1 MTIEGMTIE
10 AILRDAKTIAVVG
23 LSGDPDKPSY
33 GIAQA
38 LQRYGYRVI
47 PVNPREVEVL
57 GEKSYA
63 ALGEIPVPVDI
74 VNVFRRAD
82 QTPPIAAEAVAIG
95 AKCLWLQ
102 SGIVSEEA
110 AAIGRAG
117 GLLVVMDL
125 CIMVEHRKLSL

>member
-1 MTIEGMTIE
+1 MPLVTIE

-38 LQRYGYRVI
+38 LQHYGYRVI
-47 PVNPREVEVL
+47 PVNPRETEVL

-63 ALGEIPVPVDI
+63 ALAEIPVAVDI

-82 QTPPIAAEAVAIG
+82 QTPPIATEAVAIG

-117 GLLVVMDL
+117 GLLVIMDH
-125 CIMVEHRKLSL
+125 CIMVEHRKLGL

>member
-1 MTIEGMTIE
+1 MTIE

-23 LSGDPDKPSY
+23 LSGNPDKPSY

-38 LQRYGYRVI
+38 LQHYGYRVI
-47 PVNPREVEVL
+47 PVNPREEQVL

-110 AAIGRAG
+110 AAIAREG
-117 GLLVVMDL
+117 GLLVIMDH

>member
-1 MTIEGMTIE
+1 MIEEMTIE
-10 AILRDAKTIAVVG
+10 AILRDSKTIAVVG
-23 LSGDPDKPSY
+23 LSGDPEKPSY

-38 LQRYGYRVI
+38 LPHYGYRVI
-47 PVNPREVEVL
+47 PVNPREVEVR

-63 ALGEIPVPVDI
+63 TLAEIPVAVDI

-82 QTPPIAAEAVAIG
+82 QTPPIASEAVAIG

-110 AAIGRAG
+110 AAIGREG
-117 GLLVVMDL
+117 GLLVVMDH
-125 CIMVEHRKLSL
+125 CIMVEHRKLRL

>member
-23 LSGDPDKPSY
+23 LSGNPDKPSY

-38 LQRYGYRVI
+38 LQHYGYRVI
-47 PVNPREVEVL
+47 PVNPREEQVL

-110 AAIGRAG
+110 AAISREG
-117 GLLVVMDL
+117 GLLVIMDH